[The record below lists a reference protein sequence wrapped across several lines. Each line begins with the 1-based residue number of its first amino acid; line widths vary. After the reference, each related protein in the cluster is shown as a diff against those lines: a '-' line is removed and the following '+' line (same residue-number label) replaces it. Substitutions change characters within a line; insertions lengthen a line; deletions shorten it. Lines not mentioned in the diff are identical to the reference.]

1 MELLLDFMYCGEVA
15 LEQEELESFMR
26 SGEELGVRG
35 LAIMVTPANPGP
47 SPKILKPL
55 QDTGP
60 CEDSS
65 AKPTPDRTTRSS
77 PPGLLP
83 PTNTNLEPFSMLDS
97 IMAEAEEDMTNEDC
111 ATLVKSEEV
120 EKVTACDSHQGRD
133 QVPGEWAD
141 LEKFV
146 IVQGKVGR
154 RRSFQCSLCGK
165 VMARSLNR
173 TIAHVEAKHF
183 RQLFTHTCDLCQETF
198 KTKAI
203 LMSHTK
209 RIHKAETL

>member
-1 MELLLDFMYCGEVA
+1 
-15 LEQEELESFMR
+15 
-26 SGEELGVRG
+26 
-35 LAIMVTPANPGP
+35 MVTPATPEP
-47 SPKILKPL
+47 SPKKQKPL

-65 AKPTPDRTTRSS
+65 AKPSPDRTTRSS

-83 PTNTNLEPFSMLDS
+83 PTNTKLEPFSMLDYKLSNQSMLDS

-146 IVQGKVGR
+146 IVQGKGGR

-173 TIAHVEAKHF
+173 TMAHVEAKHF
-183 RQLFTHTCDLCQETF
+183 RKLFTHTCDVCQETF

-203 LMSHTK
+203 LTNHIK
-209 RIHKAETL
+209 RIHKAQTL